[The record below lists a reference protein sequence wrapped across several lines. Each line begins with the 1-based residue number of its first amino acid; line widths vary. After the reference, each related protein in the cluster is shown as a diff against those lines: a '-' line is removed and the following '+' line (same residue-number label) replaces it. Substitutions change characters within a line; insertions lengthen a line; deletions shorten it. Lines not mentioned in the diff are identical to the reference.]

1 MTDNRHV
8 SATRN
13 SLLFAAAVTVAAAV
27 AHDGRC
33 ARRIAPATTARSS
46 RLARCER
53 ASASR
58 GVLLTCKP
66 SIRVPC
72 GEDQQVRVPDV
83 PTHGGSPL
91 VSHVKL
97 FLVIP
102 IGSTFHPMKDPLYSL
117 NVAFNDIIE
126 LLLPLFFSEN
136 LWEKRRE
143 EREKNRRGKHRAVST
158 SDFIYYNYRRN
169 TLMFLHLRQ
178 IPKSKH

>member
-1 MTDNRHV
+1 MTDSRHV

-13 SLLFAAAVTVAAAV
+13 ALLVAAAVTVAAAV

-72 GEDQQVRVPDV
+72 EDQQVRVPDV

-102 IGSTFHPMKDPLYSL
+102 IGSTFHPMKDPRKTHGGFSIPFSL
-117 NVAFNDIIE
+117 SILESLSRFKITDD
-126 LLLPLFFSEN
+126 S
-136 LWEKRRE
+136 
-143 EREKNRRGKHRAVST
+143 H
-158 SDFIYYNYRRN
+158 D
-169 TLMFLHLRQ
+169 LR
-178 IPKSKH
+178 

>member
-8 SATRN
+8 SATRKT
-13 SLLFAAAVTVAAAV
+13 LLVAAAVTVAAAV

-33 ARRIAPATTARSS
+33 ARCIAPATTARSS
-46 RLARCER
+46 RLARCEQ

-102 IGSTFHPMKDPLYSL
+102 IGSTFHPMKDPRKTHGGFSIPFSL
-117 NVAFNDIIE
+117 SILGSLSRFKIADDSHDSHDLRRFKITDDSRDKRIFK
-126 LLLPLFFSEN
+126 LPLFRSLN
-136 LWEKRRE
+136 
-143 EREKNRRGKHRAVST
+143 A
-158 SDFIYYNYRRN
+158 
-169 TLMFLHLRQ
+169 
-178 IPKSKH
+178 